1 MREREGKT
9 INRKTFRIYIIM
21 DYSSI
26 LHPTAIKNLVSS
38 WIADDIPSTFDV
50 GGMVVGS
57 RPGVAHLY
65 MKQSGVVGGRP
76 FFDAVFGSL
85 EGCSVEWVKEEEV
98 RRVCVG
104 GVRRGGECRG

>member
-1 MREREGKT
+1 M
-9 INRKTFRIYIIM
+9 
-21 DYSSI
+21 
-26 LHPTAIKNLVSS
+26 
-38 WIADDIPSTFDV
+38 
-50 GGMVVGS
+50 
-57 RPGVAHLY
+57 Y